1 MLEMKVKMTKKYFE
15 KIKTNWKKLD
25 QNGTNWNY
33 NSNQKLFI
41 QAVVR
46 LTMKEK
52 MAINFLK
59 KSDQNGIELKN
70 CNQSAYQ
77 TMFIKEDVRHT
88 MKVKMV
94 KKNSKSFQKN
104 KACHESNTGQKISKT
119 NWIKLE

>member
-1 MLEMKVKMTKKYFE
+1 M
-15 KIKTNWKKLD
+15 
-25 QNGTNWNY
+25 
-33 NSNQKLFI
+33 KLF
-41 QAVVR
+41 
-46 LTMKEK
+46 
-52 MAINFLK
+52 K

-77 TMFIKEDVRHT
+77 TMFIKEDVRHKK
-88 MKVKMV
+88 KVKMV